1 MVISWRHC
9 MCIYIYICVYI
20 YNIYICTCVCGGY
33 KNNYTSTSSCSN
45 IRNSSGFHEIH
56 EQKTTQ
62 GVLHVDVPLPILIQQ
77 APGAADA
84 FLSWLSS
91 WQQGRNGVDESFRG
105 GVGHQVSP
113 SLDWLGKSAGNW
125 LGTIIF
131 FSSDRGFLKY
141 LFYGPN
147 IQFCVTS
154 KSHPVS
160 REKKQPGRKK
170 GPWLSN
176 LKVATVSSWDSSI
189 KSSWHL
195 EASLP
200 WHPKN
205 QSPVGAIPKIP
216 AAQAAPEYLGSVSHM
231 FPIGMIKI
239 FLTWPKSAPIFT
251 PEKSILWPFRR
262 QVRRATINGSCSNLQ
277 GIAGHSRIA
286 TKGGPM
292 AIHGPMVRC
301 HFP

>member
-9 MCIYIYICVYI
+9 ICVCIYYIYIHVCV
-20 YNIYICTCVCGGY
+20 GGY

-84 FLSWLSS
+84 LLSWLSS
-91 WQQGRNGVDESFRG
+91 RQQGRNGVDESFRG

-125 LGTIIF
+125 LGTISF
-131 FSSDRGFLKY
+131 FGNDRGFLKY

-160 REKKQPGRKK
+160 IERKVL
-170 GPWLSN
+170 GW
-176 LKVATVSSWDSSI
+176 
-189 KSSWHL
+189 
-195 EASLP
+195 
-200 WHPKN
+200 
-205 QSPVGAIPKIP
+205 AI
-216 AAQAAPEYLGSVSHM
+216 
-231 FPIGMIKI
+231 
-239 FLTWPKSAPIFT
+239 
-251 PEKSILWPFRR
+251 
-262 QVRRATINGSCSNLQ
+262 
-277 GIAGHSRIA
+277 
-286 TKGGPM
+286 
-292 AIHGPMVRC
+292 
-301 HFP
+301 